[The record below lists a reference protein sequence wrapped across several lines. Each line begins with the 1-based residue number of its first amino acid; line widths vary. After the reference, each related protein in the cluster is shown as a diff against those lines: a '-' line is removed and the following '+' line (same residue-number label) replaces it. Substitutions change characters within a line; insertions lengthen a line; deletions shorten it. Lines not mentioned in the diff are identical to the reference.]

1 MTDENQFRL
10 TRRRA
15 LGGIAAIGVASAAAG
30 VGTSAFFSDQE
41 SFEGNSITA
50 GEFGLTVEQKITD
63 IDQDI
68 IGPDERAWVREGDG
82 GAVVANSIKIEDAKP
97 GDEYKLCWDITVED
111 NPGYVAIAA
120 SSDEENG
127 VDAGTVELDDL
138 WDVDDEDEL
147 VTIGK
152 ATEVDDV
159 TLDGES
165 IVGDDDYENLADLL
179 EDLEDGESLGAFDL
193 EEGGEADKEL
203 CIELSIP
210 TDVGNELQGAV
221 LEWDLAFYA
230 EQQRHNDGDDVAD
243 NAADVLGGPGDQE
256 PAA

>member
-41 SFEGNSITA
+41 TFEGNSITA
-50 GEFGLTVEQKITD
+50 GEFGLEVVPEVEN
-63 IDQDI
+63 IDQGG
-68 IGPDERAWVREGDG
+68 IGPDEDLEWEVKEGKG
-82 GAVVANSIKIEDAKP
+82 GDEAIVGYSPIKITDAKP
-97 GDEYKLCWDITVED
+97 GDSYEFCWDITVED

-127 VDAGTVELDDL
+127 VDAGNVKLDDL
-138 WDVDDEDEL
+138 WDVDDEEDL
-147 VTIGK
+147 TTIGE
-152 ATEVDDV
+152 ATEVDGV
-159 TLDGES
+159 TLDGEPIPGAEYDS
-165 IVGDDDYENLADLL
+165 LEDLL
-179 EDLEDGESLGAFDL
+179 EDLEDGELLSDFGAD
-193 EEGGEADKEL
+193 EEKRL
-203 CIELSIP
+203 CIDLSIP

-221 LEWDLAFYA
+221 LDWDLAFYA

-243 NAADVLGGPGDQE
+243 NAADALGGSGDEE
-256 PAA
+256 PAE